1 MCTQGE
7 VRAIVADMRARLEG
21 LFPQQQIDAILFGS
35 YARGDAEDGSDIDV
49 MFLVDAP
56 RRTSPASTG
65 ASARPPRRSC

>member
-35 YARGDAEDGSDIDV
+35 YARGEAEDGSDIDV

-56 RRTSPASTG
+56 VSYTHLTLPTNSRV
-65 ASARPPRRSC
+65 